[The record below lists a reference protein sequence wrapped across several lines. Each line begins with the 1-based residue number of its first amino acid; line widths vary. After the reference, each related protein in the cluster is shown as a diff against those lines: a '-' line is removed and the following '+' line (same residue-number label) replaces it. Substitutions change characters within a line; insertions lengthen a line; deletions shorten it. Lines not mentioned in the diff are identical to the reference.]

1 MKKKLS
7 LVLATIFWGCCCF
20 NNVHASS
27 TNIIPSKVQSNKNF
41 SYENAYL
48 SNSYEDKKKNIFL
61 KGDLSDKLEINEQSI
76 LNYMEEKKSSFMNVS
91 GTNNFK
97 IISIEKDPDFPNH
110 TIVRLTQAIND
121 IPLRGTQIILH
132 IDENNIVKVIV
143 GSINPNYI
151 KPDYDVKNPPVSTN
165 QAITIAKNQFTYS
178 SLYKDPTVQ
187 KQFIIQNGTAILVY
201 DVNIIYHD
209 PEWGNWDVL
218 INANSENII
227 TKINNIID

>member
-1 MKKKLS
+1 
-7 LVLATIFWGCCCF
+7 
-20 NNVHASS
+20 
-27 TNIIPSKVQSNKNF
+27 
-41 SYENAYL
+41 
-48 SNSYEDKKKNIFL
+48 
-61 KGDLSDKLEINEQSI
+61 
-76 LNYMEEKKSSFMNVS
+76 MEEKKSSFMNVS

-132 IDENNIVKVIV
+132 IDENNIVKVIL

-151 KPDYDVKNPPVSTN
+151 KPD
-165 QAITIAKNQFTYS
+165 
-178 SLYKDPTVQ
+178 
-187 KQFIIQNGTAILVY
+187 Y